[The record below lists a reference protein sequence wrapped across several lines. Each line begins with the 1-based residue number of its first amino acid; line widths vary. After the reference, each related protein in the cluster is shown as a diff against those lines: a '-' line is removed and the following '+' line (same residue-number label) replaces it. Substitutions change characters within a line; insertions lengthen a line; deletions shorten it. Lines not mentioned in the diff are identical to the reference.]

1 MLARTLGRTL
11 DELGQTMSAA
21 EFADHWDDYTYRP
34 WGDRRADIRTALLA
48 QQIANYA
55 GKMRKDPAKLTD
67 FLLDFERQPE
77 PESEPDPAAFFGQF
91 LK

>member
-21 EFADHWDDYTYRP
+21 EFADHWSDYRRSP
-34 WGDRRADIRTALLA
+34 WGDRRADIHAA
-48 QQIANYA
+48 QISQTIVNWA
-55 GKMRKDPAKLTD
+55 GKVSKETAQLSDC
-67 FLLDFERQPE
+67 LLDFEREEE
-77 PESEPDPAAFFGQF
+77 PEVEIDPAAFFGPM